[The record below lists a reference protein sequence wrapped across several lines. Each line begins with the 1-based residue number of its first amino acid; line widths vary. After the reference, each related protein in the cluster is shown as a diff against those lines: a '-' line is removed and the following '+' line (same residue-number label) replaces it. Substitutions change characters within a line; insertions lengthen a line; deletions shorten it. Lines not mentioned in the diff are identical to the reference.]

1 MRMGIGCSVADR
13 NRSLLITTK
22 TWIVNPKIP
31 GPCRRSAADLSSAA
45 DAPTYMSLGSH
56 AKSGPRMR
64 RSPRRATSYRRRN
77 GSWLSPTDASEA
89 TAWRRGST
97 CLDLSLRGWN
107 ECYCG
112 PQSIRSRI
120 WSTPTRHT
128 HQRRAAR
135 HIFGSTPG
143 DRTITSQRFRN
154 PDGPRPLSRWR
165 ATLEIRRLG
174 QAQVDPNTPPCSH
187 SLAIPHKFLGTLSV
201 HELGRLCRYLPPTI
215 SRSVGRSADGER
227 PWRQSSSNGSQY
239 ASLLPLASI
248 LARTR

>member
-1 MRMGIGCSVADR
+1 MGIGCSVADR

-22 TWIVNPKIP
+22 TWLVNPKIP

-45 DAPTYMSLGSH
+45 NAPTYLSLGSH

-89 TAWRRGST
+89 TASRRGST

-128 HQRRAAR
+128 PAR

-154 PDGPRPLSRWR
+154 PDGPRPLSRRR

-201 HELGRLCRYLPPTI
+201 HELGRLC
-215 SRSVGRSADGER
+215 
-227 PWRQSSSNGSQY
+227 
-239 ASLLPLASI
+239 
-248 LARTR
+248 

>member
-1 MRMGIGCSVADR
+1 MGIGCSVADR

-22 TWIVNPKIP
+22 TWIVNPKIH

-64 RSPRRATSYRRRN
+64 RSPRRATSYLRRN
-77 GSWLSPTDASEA
+77 GSWLSPTDASKA

-97 CLDLSLRGWN
+97 CLDLRLRGWKRVLLRATIDSLTN
-107 ECYCG
+107 LVYSDAAHAPTKSRTSHFRVHPWRPYHHIAAF
-112 PQSIRSRI
+112 PQSRWASAVMPMASDLGDSEI
-120 WSTPTRHT
+120 
-128 HQRRAAR
+128 
-135 HIFGSTPG
+135 GSSSSG
-143 DRTITSQRFRN
+143 SQH
-154 PDGPRPLSRWR
+154 
-165 ATLEIRRLG
+165 A
-174 QAQVDPNTPPCSH
+174 TPPCSH
-187 SLAIPHKFLGTLSV
+187 SLAKPHKFLGTLSV

-227 PWRQSSSNGSQY
+227 PWRQSSSSGSQY

>member
-1 MRMGIGCSVADR
+1 MRISIGCSVADR

-22 TWIVNPKIP
+22 TWIVNPKIH

-135 HIFGSTPG
+135 HIFGVHPW
-143 DRTITSQRFRN
+143 
-154 PDGPRPLSRWR
+154 RPYHHIAAFPQSRW
-165 ATLEIRRLG
+165 ASAVMPTGSDLGDSEIG
-174 QAQVDPNTPPCSH
+174 
-187 SLAIPHKFLGTLSV
+187 
-201 HELGRLCRYLPPTI
+201 
-215 SRSVGRSADGER
+215 
-227 PWRQSSSNGSQY
+227 SSSSGSQH
-239 ASLLPLASI
+239 APLLPLASK
-248 LARTR
+248 APQVSRDFECP

>member
-1 MRMGIGCSVADR
+1 MLRPICRSDR
-13 NRSLLITTK
+13 TPS
-22 TWIVNPKIP
+22 P
-31 GPCRRSAADLSSAA
+31 GLACAARREGPPHTDGEMA
-45 DAPTYMSLGSH
+45 LG
-56 AKSGPRMR
+56 P
-64 RSPRRATSYRRRN
+64 
-77 GSWLSPTDASEA
+77 WLSPTDASEA

-215 SRSVGRSADGER
+215 PRSIGRSADGER
-227 PWRQSSSNGSQY
+227 PWRQSSSNGSQH